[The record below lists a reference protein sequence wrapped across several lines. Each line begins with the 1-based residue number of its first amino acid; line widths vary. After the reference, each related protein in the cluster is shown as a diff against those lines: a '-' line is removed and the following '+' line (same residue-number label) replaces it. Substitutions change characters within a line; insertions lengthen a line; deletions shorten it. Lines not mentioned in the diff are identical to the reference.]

1 MELRVCSPRSL
12 ADRGYIIINHQ
23 RSHFDTVQYLGYHVT
38 QKRTKVG
45 TSVTLFADEA
55 QAVRKMSA
63 CAAPGASSG
72 KSGRFEWIC
81 SWEQLSPHL
90 ATLPLPTRP
99 HGARALDIGCGTST
113 VALELRQLS
122 GVGCVTA
129 VDRESGCIAHMRAT
143 YGEPSGLR
151 WRVHDLIGPGVL
163 AETLSGSG
171 EAPQQGGEAPQQG
184 GEALQQGGEALQQGG
199 EAPQQGG
206 EALQQGGEALEH
218 AELILDKGTLDCALV
233 EGHGA
238 RLLCEVR
245 KLLVVGGVYAV
256 ISFREI
262 DQLTRLLE
270 CEALGWEVEARHEL
284 PATRGPPG
292 CLCIVRAAT
301 PCTTSTNH
309 TYTKNPSTTWTS
321 TTSATTSAALGEADE
336 TGPDGTLH
344 MKTGDAFL
352 L

>member
-1 MELRVCSPRSL
+1 
-12 ADRGYIIINHQ
+12 
-23 RSHFDTVQYLGYHVT
+23 
-38 QKRTKVG
+38 
-45 TSVTLFADEA
+45 
-55 QAVRKMSA
+55 MSA

-151 WRVHDLIGPGVL
+151 WRVHDLLGPDVL
-163 AETLSGSG
+163 AETLSGSV
-171 EAPQQGGEAPQQG
+171 EAPQQG
-184 GEALQQGGEALQQGG
+184 GEAL
-199 EAPQQGG
+199 QQGG